1 MSVIDC
7 SKILSDWTAI
17 VRNQIPPT
25 GSLSNDE
32 LENGLRD
39 FLPALDRYIGGKNGI
54 DQAKSDIIKYCKEH
68 GRTRAIIQEYN
79 LSHVILEFQILRKL
93 ILKSLKDKKRTTPD
107 IEELVLETIDRGII
121 GASVEFTLLRGLT
134 ENRLTEALIDKTE
147 AIKKLTEAVATITG
161 MGAESEARQNFI
173 SALGHDLRNPLTAAR
188 LSAQLIKRATVN
200 TQILQEHADR
210 IILCLDRTDRMIRD
224 LLDSQRIKS
233 GEPMPLKKTKTEIN
247 KILREEIEELKTLFG
262 DRFHL
267 NETNEV
273 IASVDVEAL
282 RRIVE
287 NLCTNAVKYG
297 QSGGLITTT
306 LLEHDNNFEI
316 KVHNIGNSIS
326 ELDQKNIFQQFKRTL
341 SAIESANVG
350 WGIGLTVVKGL
361 TEAHGGR
368 VKVESFPEKGTTFS
382 VIFPK

>member
-7 SKILSDWTAI
+7 SKILSEWTAI
-17 VRNQIPPT
+17 VRNQIPPAV
-25 GSLSNDE
+25 SLPDE
-32 LENGLRD
+32 VLENGLRD
-39 FLPALDRYIGGKNGI
+39 FLPALKRYIGGKNGI
-54 DQAKSDIIKYCKEH
+54 DLAKSDIIKYCKEH

-79 LSHVILEFQILRKL
+79 LSDVILEFQILRKL

-107 IEELVLETIDRGII
+107 TEELVLETIDRGII
-121 GASVEFTLLRGLT
+121 SASVEFTLLRGLT
-134 ENRLTEALIDKTE
+134 ENRLTEALTDKTE
-147 AIKKLTEAVATITG
+147 AIKKLNEAEATITG

-200 TQILQEHADR
+200 TLILQEHADR

-233 GEPMPLKKTKTEIN
+233 GEPMPLKKTKAEIN
-247 KILREEIEELKTLFG
+247 KILREEIEELKTMFG
-262 DRFHL
+262 DRFLL
-267 NETNEV
+267 NETNEFTAN
-273 IASVDVEAL
+273 IDVEAL

-297 QSGGLITTT
+297 NAGGFITTT

-316 KVHNIGNSIS
+316 KVHNIGNPIN
-326 ELDQKNIFQQFKRTL
+326 ELDQKKIFQQFKRTL
-341 SAIESANVG
+341 SAIESTNVG